1 MLPAVRVADF
11 VVDRIAAAIGGVPPE
26 QGGALLGVPG
36 LDYVTGFVHDA
47 GAATTGVVYHNSEW
61 LIREIASV
69 EERTA
74 ARFKGVIHSHPERMP
89 VPSAQDRREY
99 AESLRLNAHLGRYVA
114 PIVTHDVRTPPRA
127 HELVLGP
134 ARISFFGAV
143 REAGGGAAVDP
154 VRPVVVPVVRMLRRA
169 GIAPE
174 ADPATVDVEG
184 SVLLATH
191 ARIAGFG
198 GVTLLLG
205 ADFPATAP
213 VVLAA
218 DGEALGLVWDLAV
231 PAMDRMGK
239 AVLGLR
245 QDAARRAAARTG
257 SRGREA
263 RADPHQPGSQQSG
276 LPESGARPSSL
287 SESEPSESGTWQP
300 EALADEAGTGQTG
313 VPAPGTAL
321 RDRAFAPLFARTEG
335 LLSPRLADRRV
346 LLVGAG
352 SVGSY
357 LAEVL
362 ARSGVGAFTLVD
374 PDAVEPANLGRTAY
388 RLADVG
394 LAKVH
399 ALADLVLSVN
409 PAARVELH
417 EAALD
422 ELDGPR
428 LADLVAEADLVIA
441 ATDDNEAQARAGHFA
456 YRAGRPAV
464 FPGLYRGAAGGEVIV
479 AVEGTPCWS
488 CCTGGVRDTL
498 AADGDDPYRPTDYGT
513 GRLIAEPGLLAD
525 IHHVSSAAAKLA
537 LGLLHAEDDDSGA
550 ARFAREVVAS
560 RQTYAAFGHEPG
572 FWIFDGAL
580 RGAPAQYAYQSLWLT
595 PTGRPDCAVCGDPE
609 GRTDPA
615 AYRSP
620 DTDVIRGL
628 LR

>member
-1 MLPAVRVADF
+1 MTTTDRLPAVRVADF
-11 VVDRIAAAIGGVPPE
+11 VVDRVAAAIGGVPPE

-47 GAATTGVVYHNSEW
+47 EATTTGVVYHNSEW
-61 LIREIASV
+61 LIREIAAV

-74 ARFKGVIHSHPERMP
+74 ARFKGVIHSHPARMP

-99 AESLRLNAHLGRYVA
+99 AESLRLNAQMGRYIA
-114 PIVTHDVRTPPRA
+114 PIVTHDVATPPQA

-143 REAGGGAAVDP
+143 RDGGGVSVDP

-169 GIAPE
+169 GVAPE
-174 ADPATVDVEG
+174 ADPATVEVEG

-198 GVTLLLG
+198 AVTLLLG

-213 VVLAA
+213 VVLSE
-218 DGEALGLVWDLAV
+218 DGDALPLVWDLAV
-231 PAMDRMGK
+231 PAADRMGQ
-239 AVLGLR
+239 AVLALR
-245 QDAARRAAARTG
+245 QAAPGRRAARTE
-257 SRGREA
+257 SREREA
-263 RADPHQPGSQQSG
+263 QADSHH
-276 LPESGARPSSL
+276 
-287 SESEPSESGTWQP
+287 
-300 EALADEAGTGQTG
+300 ADSHHDDNTDHTG
-313 VPAPGTAL
+313 VPASDPAGVNG
-321 RDRAFAPLFARTEG
+321 DRLARNRVFAPLFARTEG

-362 ARSGVGAFTLVD
+362 ARSGVGAFTLID

-388 RLADVG
+388 RLADLG
-394 LAKVH
+394 LPKVR
-399 ALADLVLSVN
+399 ALADLVLSVS
-409 PAARVELH
+409 PGARIELH
-417 EAALD
+417 ETRLED
-422 ELDGPR
+422 LDGGR
-428 LADLVAEADLVIA
+428 LGELVAESDLVVA
-441 ATDDNEAQARAGHFA
+441 ATDDNEAQARLGHFA
-456 YRAGRPAV
+456 YHADRPAL

-479 AVEGTPCWS
+479 VAGGAPCWS
-488 CCTGGVRDTL
+488 CCTGGVRETL

-525 IHHVSSAAAKLA
+525 IHHVCSAAAKLA
-537 LGLLHAEDDDSGA
+537 LGLLHDADDPSGA
-550 ARFAREVVAS
+550 ARFAREIVAS
-560 RQTYAAFGHEPG
+560 RQTYATFGHEPG
-572 FWIFDGAL
+572 FWIFGSAL
-580 RGAPAQYAYQSLWLT
+580 REAPAQFAYQSLWLT
-595 PTGRPDCAVCGDPE
+595 PSRRPDCPVCGDPE

-615 AYRSP
+615 AFRTP
-620 DTDVIRGL
+620 DTAVIRGL

>member
-1 MLPAVRVADF
+1 MTTTEPLPAVRVADF

-36 LDYVTGFVHDA
+36 LDYVTGFLHDA

-61 LIREIASV
+61 LIREIAAV
-69 EERTA
+69 EEKTA
-74 ARFKGVIHSHPERMP
+74 ARFKGVIHSHPARMP
-89 VPSAQDRREY
+89 MPSAQDRREY
-99 AESLRLNAHLGRYVA
+99 AESLRLNARLSRYVA
-114 PIVTHDVRTPPRA
+114 PIVTHDVAAPPEA

-143 REAGGGAAVDP
+143 RTDAGVSVDP

-169 GIAPE
+169 GITPE
-174 ADPATVDVEG
+174 ADPATVEVEG

-198 GVTLLLG
+198 AVTLLLG

-213 VVLAA
+213 VVLAE
-218 DGEALGLVWDLAV
+218 DGEALGLVWDLAT
-231 PAMDRMGK
+231 PAMERMSK
-239 AVLGLR
+239 AVLELR
-245 QDAARRAAARTG
+245 RGTDARPAARTG
-257 SRGREA
+257 SREREA
-263 RADPHQPGSQQSG
+263 QADPHQP
-276 LPESGARPSSL
+276 
-287 SESEPSESGTWQP
+287 
-300 EALADEAGTGQTG
+300 DG
-313 VPAPGTAL
+313 VPAADLAGVN

-362 ARSGVGAFTLVD
+362 ARSGVGAFTVVD
-374 PDAVEPANLGRTAY
+374 PDTVEPGNLGRTAY
-388 RLADVG
+388 RLADLG
-394 LAKVH
+394 LPKVR
-399 ALADLVLSVN
+399 ALADLVLSIS
-409 PAARVELH
+409 PRARIEIH
-417 EAALD
+417 ETALED
-422 ELDGPR
+422 LDGER
-428 LADLVAEADLVIA
+428 LAAIVAEADLVIA
-441 ATDDNEAQARAGHFA
+441 ATDDNEAQARLGHFA
-456 YRAGRPAV
+456 YRAGRPAL

-479 AVEGTPCWS
+479 VVDGVPCWS
-488 CCTGGVRDTL
+488 CCTGGVRETL

-537 LGLLHAEDDDSGA
+537 LGLLHDAADPSGA
-550 ARFAREVVAS
+550 ARFARGVVES

-572 FWIFDGAL
+572 FWIFGSAL
-580 RGAPAQYAYQSLWLT
+580 HGAPAQYAYQSLWLT
-595 PTGRPDCAVCGDPE
+595 PTGRPDCPVCGDPE

-615 AYRSP
+615 AYRTP